1 LVVNDEIDSRSSMG
15 ALPLM
20 EPRGELL
27 LRFEPDT
34 KMLYIVAKK
43 FKDFCVKAQINY
55 KDLLKDLETAGVY
68 KDSVNKRMAKG
79 MKMVSP
85 PVRALLFDT
94 TKSEFL
100 QVLAQDENRAD
111 TLQD

>member
-1 LVVNDEIDSRSSMG
+1 
-15 ALPLM
+15 
-20 EPRGELL
+20 
-27 LRFEPDT
+27 
-34 KMLYIVAKK
+34 MLYIVAKR

-55 KDLLKDLETAGVY
+55 KDLLKDLEREGVY
-68 KDSVNKRMAKG
+68 KDSVNKRMSKG

-85 PVRALLFDT
+85 AVRALLFDT